1 MSCLNG
7 GEELNLIECRGL
19 TKSYGGNNV
28 VNGIDLEVPEGSVF
42 GFLGPNG
49 SGKTTTIRMILGL
62 IAPSAGEIRVFGE
75 EIPKKLESV
84 LPKVGAVVEGPGLYP
99 SLSPRRYLERMANHS
114 RYSRPKDQRSPD
126 ISAALARVGLDKVA
140 DRRSKA
146 LSLGMKQRLSL
157 ANALLFPRQ
166 LLILDEPTNG
176 MDPQG
181 IVEMRDLITE
191 LASEG
196 STIFISSHILF
207 EIEQLCSHV
216 AVVQHGNLLFQ
227 GELDS
232 LRAQMPTRISVKTSD
247 NERVALLLSEQFGA
261 IVSTDRVGQEAG
273 IIEVDPNQIAPEV
286 LAKAVVGAG
295 FELYELHQERP
306 TLEEAFVSLTGARSD
321 VY

>member
-1 MSCLNG
+1 M
-7 GEELNLIECRGL
+7 NLIECRGL
-19 TKSYGGNNV
+19 TKSYGESNV
-28 VNGIDLEVPEGSVF
+28 VNGIDLEVPEGSIY

-62 IAPSAGEIRVFGE
+62 ISPTSGEISVFGE
-75 EIPKKLESV
+75 EIPKRLESV
-84 LPKVGAVVEGPGLYP
+84 LPRVGAVVEGPGLYP

-114 RYSRPKDQRSPD
+114 RYSRPKDQRNPD

-181 IVEMRDLITE
+181 IVEMRQLITD

-196 STIFISSHILF
+196 STIFISSHILS

-227 GELDS
+227 GELES
-232 LRAQMPTRISVKTSD
+232 LRAQMPTRINVRTSD
-247 NERVALLLSEQFGA
+247 NQRVARLLQERFGPSPTLDIPNDA
-261 IVSTDRVGQEAG
+261 SDVIQ
-273 IIEVDPNQIAPEV
+273 VDPAVVAPEV
-286 LAKAVVGAG
+286 VAKVIIDSG
-295 FELYELHQERP
+295 FDLYELHQERP

>member
-1 MSCLNG
+1 MNG

-19 TKSYGGNNV
+19 TKSYGGSKV
-28 VNGIDLEVPEGSVF
+28 VNGIDLEVPEGSIF

-62 IAPSAGEIRVFGE
+62 ISPTSGEIRVFGE
-75 EIPKKLESV
+75 EIPKKIESV

-114 RYSRPKDQRSPD
+114 RYSRPKDQRNPD

-181 IVEMRDLITE
+181 IVEMRELITE

-232 LRAQMPTRISVKTSD
+232 LRAQMPTRVSVKTSD
-247 NERVALLLSEQFGA
+247 NARVALLLSEQFGA
-261 IVSTDRVGQEAG
+261 VVASNSSTGESDAIQ
-273 IIEVDPNQIAPEV
+273 VDPSVVAPEV
-286 LAKAVVGAG
+286 VAKAVIGAG

>member
-1 MSCLNG
+1 LNG

-19 TKSYGGNNV
+19 TKSYGGSKV
-28 VNGIDLEVPEGSVF
+28 VNGIDLEVPEGSIF

-62 IAPSAGEIRVFGE
+62 ISPTSGEIRVFGE
-75 EIPKKLESV
+75 EIPKKIESV

-114 RYSRPKDQRSPD
+114 RYSRPKDQRNPD

-181 IVEMRDLITE
+181 IVEMRELITE

-232 LRAQMPTRISVKTSD
+232 LRAQMPTRVSVKTSD
-247 NERVALLLSEQFGA
+247 NARVALLLSEQFGA
-261 IVSTDRVGQEAG
+261 VVASNSSTGESDAIQ
-273 IIEVDPNQIAPEV
+273 VDPSVVAPEV
-286 LAKAVVGAG
+286 VAKAVIGAG

>member
-1 MSCLNG
+1 MNG
-7 GEELNLIECRGL
+7 GEELNLIECRSL
-19 TKSYGGNNV
+19 TKSYGGSKV
-28 VNGIDLEVPEGSVF
+28 VNGIDLEVPEGSIF

-62 IAPSAGEIRVFGE
+62 ISPTSGEIRVFGE
-75 EIPKKLESV
+75 EIPKKIESV

-114 RYSRPKDQRSPD
+114 RYSRPKDQRNPD

-181 IVEMRDLITE
+181 IVEMRELITE

-232 LRAQMPTRISVKTSD
+232 LRAQMPTRVSVKTSD
-247 NERVALLLSEQFGA
+247 NARVALLLSEQFGA
-261 IVSTDRVGQEAG
+261 VVASNSSTGESDAIQ
-273 IIEVDPNQIAPEV
+273 VDPSVVAPEV
-286 LAKAVVGAG
+286 VAKAVIGAG

>member
-1 MSCLNG
+1 M
-7 GEELNLIECRGL
+7 NLIECRGL
-19 TKSYGGNNV
+19 TKSYGGSKV
-28 VNGIDLEVPEGSVF
+28 VNGIDLEVPEGSIF

-62 IAPSAGEIRVFGE
+62 ISPTSGEIRVFGE
-75 EIPKKLESV
+75 EIPKKIESV

-114 RYSRPKDQRSPD
+114 RYSRPKDQRNPD

-181 IVEMRDLITE
+181 IVEMRELITE

-232 LRAQMPTRISVKTSD
+232 LRAQMPTRVSVKTSD
-247 NERVALLLSEQFGA
+247 NARVALLLSEQFGA
-261 IVSTDRVGQEAG
+261 VVASNSSTGESDAIQ
-273 IIEVDPNQIAPEV
+273 VDPSVVAPEV
-286 LAKAVVGAG
+286 VAKAVIGAG

>member
-1 MSCLNG
+1 M
-7 GEELNLIECRGL
+7 
-19 TKSYGGNNV
+19 
-28 VNGIDLEVPEGSVF
+28 NGIDLEVPEGSIF

-62 IAPSAGEIRVFGE
+62 ISPTSGEIRVFGE
-75 EIPKKLESV
+75 EIPKKIESV

-114 RYSRPKDQRSPD
+114 RYSRPKDQRNPD

-181 IVEMRDLITE
+181 IVEMRELITE

-232 LRAQMPTRISVKTSD
+232 LRAQMPTRVSVKTSD
-247 NERVALLLSEQFGA
+247 NARVALLLSEQFGA
-261 IVSTDRVGQEAG
+261 VVASNSSTGESDAIQ
-273 IIEVDPNQIAPEV
+273 VDPSVVAPEV
-286 LAKAVVGAG
+286 VAKAVIGAG

>member
-1 MSCLNG
+1 M
-7 GEELNLIECRGL
+7 
-19 TKSYGGNNV
+19 
-28 VNGIDLEVPEGSVF
+28 NGIDLEVPEGSIF

-62 IAPSAGEIRVFGE
+62 ISPTAGEIRVFGE

-114 RYSRPKDQRSPD
+114 RYSRPKDQRNPD

-181 IVEMRDLITE
+181 IVEMRELITE

-232 LRAQMPTRISVKTSD
+232 LRAQMPTRVNVKTSD
-247 NERVALLLSEQFGA
+247 NARVALLLSEQFGVAVSSNGESEA
-261 IVSTDRVGQEAG
+261 IQ
-273 IIEVDPNQIAPEV
+273 VDPSVVAPEV
-286 LAKAVVGAG
+286 VAKAVIGAG